1 MIKLFRHIRLRLLTQ
16 ATSDAV
22 RKRMLT
28 DNKTS
33 KYLLYA
39 IGEIIL
45 VVIGI
50 LIALQLNEWNGER
63 KDQKQEVKILL
74 QLNTDLRANLEEVIG
89 INEIAVQRSA
99 ACDSIMAYISDKKP
113 LDDSLK
119 LYLERL
125 NMDALFNNANTTYS
139 YIQSQGTN
147 FLTNDTL
154 RARITGMYERDFQ
167 NIFSREAMNW
177 QIVIDDLRPIYERLL
192 TVGSTM
198 EFDFFSPYTENT
210 PKDMALFYQDEAFQV
225 VVARMRVQT
234 GVRTT
239 WLATTV
245 NKLDELIVDI
255 DLEIQ
260 KLSN

>member
-1 MIKLFRHIRLRLLTQ
+1 MIKLFRQIRQ
-16 ATSDAV
+16 
-22 RKRMLT
+22 RMIKE
-28 DNKTS
+28 NKMS

-50 LIALQLNEWNGER
+50 LIALQLNEWSGER
-63 KDQKQEVKILL
+63 KDEKQEVKILL
-74 QLNTDLRANLEEVIG
+74 QLNNDLRANLEEVIG
-89 INEIAVQRSA
+89 INEIAVRRSA
-99 ACDSIMAYISDKKP
+99 ACDSIMSYIAYKRP

-125 NMDALFNNANTTYS
+125 NMDGLFNNANTTYS

-154 RARITGMYERDFQ
+154 RARITSMYERDFQ
-167 NIFSREAMNW
+167 NIFSRESMSW
-177 QIVIDDLRPIYERLL
+177 QIVVDNLRPIYERLL

-210 PKDMALFYQDEAFQV
+210 PKDMELFYQDEAFQV
-225 VVARMRVQT
+225 VVARMRAVT
-234 GVRTT
+234 GVRTW
-239 WLATTV
+239 WLAMT
-245 NKLDELIVDI
+245 LDDLEELIEDI
-255 DLEIQ
+255 DLEIK
-260 KLSN
+260 KLSH

>member
-1 MIKLFRHIRLRLLTQ
+1 MIKLFRHIRQRLLIE
-16 ATSDAV
+16 
-22 RKRMLT
+22 
-28 DNKTS
+28 NKMS

-39 IGEIIL
+39 IGEIVL

-63 KDQKQEVKILL
+63 KDQNQEVKILL
-74 QLNTDLRANLEEVIG
+74 QLNTDLRANLEEI
-89 INEIAVQRSA
+89 IEIREIAVQRSA

-119 LYLERL
+119 VYLERL

-167 NIFSREAMNW
+167 NIFSRETMAW
-177 QIVIDDLRPIYERLL
+177 QIVIDNLRPIYERLL

-198 EFDFFSPYTENT
+198 EYDFSPYTENT

-255 DLEIQ
+255 DLEIL
-260 KLSN
+260 KLSH